1 MILSNVR
8 LDRLEV
14 TVKTDT
20 DVIPTSLRKFGAIV
34 GDYAEIGCNSVISP
48 GSIIGRRS
56 IIYPLTHFS
65 GVLEADLMLKT
76 RQTQQ
81 VVKRRR

>member
-1 MILSNVR
+1 
-8 LDRLEV
+8 
-14 TVKTDT
+14 
-20 DVIPTSLRKFGAIV
+20 
-34 GDYAEIGCNSVISP
+34 VISP

-65 GVLEADLMLKT
+65 GLLEADLMLKT

>member
-1 MILSNVR
+1 
-8 LDRLEV
+8 
-14 TVKTDT
+14 
-20 DVIPTSLRKFGAIV
+20 VIG
-34 GDYAEIGCNSVISP
+34 P

-56 IIYPLTHFS
+56 IIYPLTHFT

-81 VVKRRR
+81 VVKRKK